1 MDTGQWTLD
10 SGSPN
15 YSSIIRVLHICFAGD
30 LRQLSQQRDHV
41 FSQQIVDCRLVAVC
55 VVTTPFWYRVYN
67 CFACPRSHHPLARFC
82 ISHCRDYEKLPRT
95 WFCLYDKSMTQRIYI
110 IREQK
115 GPPPPHRHKLR
126 HLFPVCITVLWV
138 LGSYTDRQV
147 STVLLYTY
155 SRQSSYSD
163 RGKASPFDDEGGAFC
178 SLRIYSLAWPVWP
191 DPNWADFQS
200 SSQAVDIIS
209 IQ

>member
-55 VVTTPFWYRVYN
+55 VVTTPFWYRVFN
-67 CFACPRSHHPLARFC
+67 CFACPRSHHPLSRFC

-95 WFCLYDKSMTQRIYI
+95 WYCRYLS
-110 IREQK
+110 
-115 GPPPPHRHKLR
+115 
-126 HLFPVCITVLWV
+126 VCITVLWV